1 MLTPTGSFH
10 AAAPAADAA
19 SEPKFQDRIADP
31 VFAFLRAVS
40 LIAILFSILVFGF
53 GAVPYTNVNSIYGT
67 YG

>member
-19 SEPKFQDRIADP
+19 SDKFQDRIADP

-53 GAVPYTNVNSIYGT
+53 GALPYTNVNSIYGT